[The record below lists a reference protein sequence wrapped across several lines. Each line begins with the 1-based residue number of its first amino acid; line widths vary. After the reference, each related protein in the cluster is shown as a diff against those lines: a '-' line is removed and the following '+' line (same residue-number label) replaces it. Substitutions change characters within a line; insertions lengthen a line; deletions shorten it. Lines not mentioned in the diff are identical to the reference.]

1 MLDKKTSVKYAIV
14 KYAIVSLLVLVGA
27 VFGWAVF
34 APLEKGAEPQEFVIE
49 KGDSSAKVARLLGE
63 QGLVRSRYLF
73 VLYTVFVGKEKKF
86 QAGQYLI
93 SRSMSMSRIVD
104 IFSGGKTEP
113 LGILVTIPE
122 GTNLADM
129 AKILYG
135 AGIEHGGEVLDKN
148 NLVYEGFL
156 FPDTYRFAKD
166 EETNEILARMLQNFS
181 IKTDG
186 VLNTRDMMGRENKK
200 AVIIASLLEKE
211 VKTEPDMKIVAG
223 IIEKRLKLGMPLEID
238 AAVAY
243 GACYSKFLGGEYC
256 DVSQA
261 NITDG
266 ITSDSAYNTYKIKGL
281 PPGPI
286 SNPGLTALGA
296 ALNPQASGYLYYLS
310 TRDGTT
316 IFSKTAAEHVRARV
330 KYLR

>member
-1 MLDKKTSVKYAIV
+1 MNGQLNKFLIAG
-14 KYAIVSLLVLVGA
+14 VLVFLLSAAYFVYRPIDSGNA
-27 VFGWAVF
+27 VG
-34 APLEKGAEPQEFVIE
+34 EEFVI
-49 KGDSSAKVARLLGE
+49 KRGDTSMAVASSLAER
-63 QGLVRSRYLF
+63 GLIRNRHLF
-73 VLYTVFVGKEKKF
+73 LFYTILTGNEKKF
-86 QAGQYLI
+86 VAGRYLV
-93 SRSMSMSRIVD
+93 SQSMSVPQLVRIFTEGLAETED
-104 IFSGGKTEP
+104 IT
-113 LGILVTIPE
+113 VTVPE
-122 GTNLADM
+122 GANLADI
-129 AKILYG
+129 ARILQG
-135 AGIEHGGEVLDKN
+135 AGIEHGGVLDKN

-166 EETNEILARMLQNFS
+166 EEANEILARMLQNFS

-186 VLNTRDMMGRENKK
+186 VLNTRDMMGGENKK

-266 ITSDSAYNTYKIKGL
+266 ITGDSAYNTYKIKGL

-296 ALNPQASGYLYYLS
+296 ALNPRASDYLYYLS
-310 TRDGTT
+310 ARDGTT
-316 IFSKTAAEHVRARV
+316 IFSKTAAEHARARA